1 MRNLRLFFLVLLLNL
16 ISHTACQKSDLFGS
30 SGSGFL
36 DTGSFEGGLGGDCGL
51 MTESECE
58 MLAVVNNYRI
68 SQGRGPLVALNKCIR
83 MARDHAVDMVE
94 RDFFSHDSPTE
105 TFSQRVARYGIGYPA
120 GENIAMGSDDVQ
132 TIFNMWK
139 NSPGHNS
146 NMLNSSYRSLG
157 VGYHQGHWVQCLS
170 GAHL

>member
-1 MRNLRLFFLVLLLNL
+1 MRNLRLFFFVFLLNFWAL
-16 ISHTACQKSDLFGS
+16 TACQKSDLFGS

-36 DTGSFEGGLGGDCGL
+36 DNGSLAGGLGGECGA
-51 MTESECE
+51 MTEPECE
-58 MLAVVNNYRI
+58 MLVVVNNYRI
-68 SQGRGPLVALNKCIR
+68 SQGREPLVVLNKCVS

-94 RDFFSHDSPTE
+94 RNFFSHDSPTE
-105 TFSQRVARYGIGYPA
+105 TFGQRVARYGVGSPA

-157 VGYHQGHWVQCLS
+157 VGYHQGHWVQCFS
-170 GAHL
+170 GAYL